1 MKLQIDIYQR
11 RGRNMH
17 VVLRGRAGGEASFG
31 DSDVFA
37 RYLEICQEFTKIH
50 TPQPEVFVAAFDA
63 EDESYMT
70 SPVCR

>member
-37 RYLEICQEFTKIH
+37 KYLEICQEFTRSH
-50 TPQPEVFVAAFDA
+50 TPLPEVSEAAFDA
-63 EDESYMT
+63 EGKSYVT
-70 SPVCR
+70 SPVSR